1 MDSLEDFDRKFRNT
15 FFTIKDV
22 KEIPNNTVV
31 EFLQYTDKNLCI
43 FNSISYGKIA
53 LKYDHIWDK
62 IEIFFPEIGLYNLD
76 KTFIF
81 FSRNP
86 QRQWKRNP
94 THGNCSIESP
104 VLSFISE
111 NKLNSRINL
120 ESFTQIKQSV
130 FPTLKEATD
139 LLQNQ
144 EVLGVALS
152 TRFGLTF
159 SQTTKL
165 FHIWF
170 HKTIIGT
177 LDLKT
182 KAIQTYAPNL
192 KQEVIDFFRKEGFYC
207 L

>member
-1 MDSLEDFDRKFRNT
+1 MDSLEDFDRKFKNT

-22 KEIPNNTVV
+22 KEIPNDTVV
-31 EFLQYTDKNLCI
+31 EFLHYSDRNLCV
-43 FNSISYGKIA
+43 FNSLFYGHIA
-53 LKYDHIWDK
+53 LKYSNIWDK
-62 IEIFFPEIGLYNLD
+62 IEIFFPEIGLYNF
-76 KTFIF
+76 KKSFIF

-94 THGNCSIESP
+94 THGNCTIESP
-104 VLSFISE
+104 ILALIPEHVLKI
-111 NKLNSRINL
+111 RIDL

-130 FPTLKEATD
+130 FPTLKEATE

-144 EVLGVALS
+144 EVLGMALS

-159 SQTTKL
+159 SKTTNL

-182 KAIQTYAPNL
+182 KTIQTYTSNL